1 MSGDVIKIEQ
11 RLQEQGRFFFF
22 TADEAVVL
30 VLLILIG
37 LVARQP
43 IPLAVFAVLLWQ
55 GWKFLKGDGG
65 LERLLAATYWYLPGP
80 INPYAGLPDSAVALW
95 RG

>member
-11 RLQEQGRFFFF
+11 RLQEQGKFFFF

-30 VLLILIG
+30 ILPVLIG

-43 IPLAVFAVLLWQ
+43 IPFAIFAFLLWQ
-55 GWKFLKGDGG
+55 AWKWLKGDGG
-65 LERLLAATYWYLPGP
+65 LERLLAATYWYLPRQ
-80 INPYAGLPDSAVALW
+80 INPYAGFPDSSVTLW